1 MYSVKEIFPKVY
13 IVDGKLATANSTPKY
28 RVYNEKTIYKGGVEY
43 RIWDPYRSKVAAALA
58 KGMKTFP
65 VKPGSFVL
73 YLGASSGTTASHI
86 ADIADT
92 VYCVEFSKRMMR
104 ELMLVCERKENM
116 IPILADARHPW
127 EYSNTVAQADVL
139 VQDVAQPDQSGI
151 VINNHD
157 TFKFKDGLL
166 SIKARSINSVK
177 DPQKVFR
184 AEVEKLK
191 GRFHILEEID
201 LMPYEEDHI
210 LVNLKAK

>member
-1 MYSVKEIFPKVY
+1 MREIFEGVY
-13 IVDGKLATANSTPKY
+13 LVGGKLATMNSTPGY
-28 RVYNEKTIYKGGVEY
+28 RVYGEKTVKDGGKEY

-58 KGMKTFP
+58 KGMRSFP
-65 VKPGSFVL
+65 LRRGSFVL

-104 ELMLVCERKENM
+104 ELLLVCERKQNM
-116 IPILADARHPW
+116 VPILADARHPW
-127 EYSNTVAQADVL
+127 EYTNALAQADVL
-139 VQDVAQPDQSGI
+139 IQDVAQPDQAGI
-151 VINNHD
+151 VNNNYD
-157 TFKFKDGLL
+157 TFKFKDVLL

-184 AEVEKLK
+184 AEVDKLK
-191 GRFHILEEID
+191 KRFNVIQEID
-201 LMPYEEDHI
+201 LQPYEEDHI

>member
-1 MYSVKEIFPKVY
+1 MRELFGGVY
-13 IVDGKLATANSTPKY
+13 LVDGKLATMNNTPRY
-28 RVYNEKTIYKGGVEY
+28 RVYNEKTVFAAGKEY

-58 KGMKTFP
+58 KGMKSFP

-104 ELMLVCERKENM
+104 ELMLVCERKQNM

-127 EYSNTVAQADVL
+127 EYSNTIGQVDVL

-151 VINNHD
+151 VINNWD
-157 TFKFKDGLL
+157 TFRFRDALL

-177 DPQKVFR
+177 DPQAIFKR
-184 AEVEKLK
+184 EVDKLRGK
-191 GRFHILEEID
+191 FHILEEID
-201 LMPYEEDHI
+201 LQPYEEDHI
-210 LVNLKAK
+210 LVNMKAK